1 MTWAQICCKR
11 LLWLILLLTVSWWVA
26 LICLP
31 LLIIVGLL
39 QMCFPTLTPAW
50 VMLVGGACFPT
61 ICSRQIFSRYYF
73 YYLWAETL
81 VISSTTEKVP
91 SVYRSRDED
100 ALAMEQSEDE
110 GNLVDTSPLLLR
122 SPSSLTLLSHNPGD
136 TRWHPATRKVVKVV
150 RVDNIKGT
158 VDVELEK
165 GDRVTVARNTIV
177 P

>member
-1 MTWAQICCKR
+1 MGSD
-11 LLWLILLLTVSWWVA
+11 LLQEDPLAHPAVNRVMVGGPDLLTLANHCGTSTNV
-26 LICLP
+26 
-31 LLIIVGLL
+31 
-39 QMCFPTLTPAW
+39 FPNANPSLGYASRRG
-50 VMLVGGACFPT
+50 MFP
-61 ICSRQIFSRYYF
+61 CHLFSPNFQQVRLF
-73 YYLWAETL
+73 TKYLWAEKL
-81 VISSTTEKVP
+81 VVSSTTEKVP

-136 TRWHPATRKVVKVV
+136 TRWHPVTRKVVKVV

-158 VDVELEK
+158 VEVELEK